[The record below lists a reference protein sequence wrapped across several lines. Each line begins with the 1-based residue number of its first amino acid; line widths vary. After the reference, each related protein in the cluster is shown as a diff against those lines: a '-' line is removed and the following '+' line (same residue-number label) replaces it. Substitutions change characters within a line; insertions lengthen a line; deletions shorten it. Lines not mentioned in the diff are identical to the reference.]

1 MIVKGANNLQQQPD
15 IHTPENPQQELAEAK
30 FTVWAN

>member
-15 IHTPENPQQELAEAK
+15 ITPENPQEELAEAK